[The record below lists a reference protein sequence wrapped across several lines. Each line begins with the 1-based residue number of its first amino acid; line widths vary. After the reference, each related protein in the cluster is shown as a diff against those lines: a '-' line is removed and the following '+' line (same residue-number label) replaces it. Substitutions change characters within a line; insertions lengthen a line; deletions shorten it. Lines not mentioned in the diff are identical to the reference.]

1 MSDYLPLFI
10 DFKGRKVVIFGGG
23 GVGERKAQYFVG
35 TAAVTVISPSFT
47 PVLEAMQGIALVR
60 QEVTAEEIRGLIAGA
75 FLVVTATGDAAFNE
89 AVVRVAREAGIL
101 VNSVHGESG
110 VILPAKITR
119 GDISIAIATGGKS
132 PAMSKYLRQRLD
144 ASLGEDM
151 ADMVRLQAD
160 VREVLKKVVP
170 EQKDRERLLWD
181 ILNAPAVWEAMKTS
195 YDDALTLALMRIKER
210 KP

>member
-23 GVGERKAQYFVG
+23 GVGERKAQYFAG
-35 TAAVTVISPSFT
+35 TADVTVISPSFT
-47 PVLEAMQGIALVR
+47 PVLEAMQGIALVK

-75 FLVVTATGDAAFNE
+75 FLVVAATGNAAFNE

-132 PAMSKYLRQRLD
+132 PAMSKYLRQRLE

-160 VREVLKKVVP
+160 VREVLKRVVP

>member
-23 GVGERKAQYFVG
+23 GVGERKAQYFAG
-35 TAAVTVISPSFT
+35 TADVTVISPSFT
-47 PVLEAMQGIALVR
+47 PVLEAMPGITLVK
-60 QEVTAEEIRGLIAGA
+60 QEVATEEIRELIVGV
-75 FLVVTATGDAAFNE
+75 FLVVAATGDSTFNE
-89 AVVRVAREAGIL
+89 AVVREALEAGIL
-101 VNSVHGESG
+101 VNSAHGESG
-110 VILPAKITR
+110 VILPSKIAR

-132 PAMSKYLRQRLD
+132 PAMSKYLRQRLE
-144 ASLGEDM
+144 ASLGDDM

-195 YDDALTLALMRIKER
+195 YDDALTLALMRIKEK